1 MSTPQTKTEGT
12 KPHDSKAKL
21 AELTRTTEFKWYA
34 SHVAVVSSTIV
45 YVLLRL
51 LFSGRFPAFLY
62 KFVFVAASSA
72 FGLIVFQKYTTG
84 QLTPAILAR
93 DDSVHYLYLA
103 VVWLFT
109 QERFFA
115 PLPFAIFSFFHA
127 LTYARSYLLPAMYAT
142 PPRQLTQRIDYVVK
156 TYNEPF
162 TKVAAQ
168 LEFAQLIVLILSA
181 LRARKGTWIQLLL
194 YIVFFRSR
202 YTVSRY
208 TQAAVKSVEV
218 RIDNLLPAGP
228 AKDIWLKF
236 KGIVASIPGPTPKP
250 TK

>member
-1 MSTPQTKTEGT
+1 MSTPQAKADGA

-21 AELTRTTEFKWYA
+21 AELTRTIEFKWYA
-34 SHVAVVSSTIV
+34 SHVTVVTFTMI
-45 YVLLRL
+45 YMLLRL
-51 LFSGRFPAFLY
+51 FFSGRFPGFLY
-62 KFVFVAASSA
+62 KMVFVAASAA
-72 FGLIVFQKYTTG
+72 FGLIVYQKYTTG
-84 QLTPAILAR
+84 QLTPAILSR

-109 QERFFA
+109 MERYFA

-142 PPRQLTQRIDYVVK
+142 PPRELAQRIDHVVK
-156 TYNEPF
+156 KYNEPF

-168 LEFAQLIVLILSA
+168 VEFGQLIVLILAA

-194 YIVFFRSR
+194 YVVFFRSR
-202 YTVSRY
+202 YSVSRY
-208 TQAAVKSVEV
+208 TQGAVKSVEV
-218 RIDNLLPAGP
+218 RIDNLVPAGP

-236 KGIVASIPGPTPKP
+236 KAAVAAIPGPVPKP